1 MDIGTGILGGCAILG
16 AVGIIFKIFRKGN
29 SVVTQN
35 QFNFFVETVLDNF
48 KELKKDIKG
57 IHQRIDK
64 LWEEK

>member
-1 MDIGTGILGGCAILG
+1 MDIGTGILGGCAIL
-16 AVGIIFKIFRKGN
+16 AVVISLKIFRKGN

-64 LWEEK
+64 IWEEK